1 MKIAIAGGTGQAG
14 AEAALSARAR
24 GHQVVVLARSEGI
37 DLVTGTNVAAALDGV
52 DAVIDASG
60 VRPGDEPSQFHE
72 AVMRTLTN
80 ARPPHIVV
88 LSIVNCDRASTHPLY
103 RGKLAQERAAER
115 SGVPFTIAR
124 TTQFHEFAAQVWRMG
139 TRGPLHFAPRMRTQ
153 PVAVREVGEHLVQLA
168 EASPAG
174 RAADL
179 GGPREES
186 LVDMVRGYAHVSG
199 AGRFVIPINMGGDF
213 GRAQRDG
220 SLVAGP
226 EAIRGVETF
235 SEWLARLEAHSPLGS
250 RRPPHQH

>member
-1 MKIAIAGGTGQAG
+1 MRIAVAGGTGQAG
-14 AEAALSARAR
+14 AQAVAGARAR
-24 GHQVVVLARSEGI
+24 GHKVVILARSVSV
-37 DLVTGTNVAAALDGV
+37 DLVTGSGVAAALDGV

-60 VRPGDEPSQFHE
+60 VRPGDEPAEFHE
-72 AVMRTLTN
+72 AVMRRLTA

-88 LSIVNCDRASTHPLY
+88 LSIVNCDQASTHPLY
-103 RGKLAQERAAER
+103 RGKLAQERAAEQ

-153 PVAVREVGEHLVQLA
+153 PVAVREVGEYLVQLA
-168 EASPAG
+168 EESPAE

-186 LVDMVRGYAHVSG
+186 LVDMVRRYARTRGV
-199 AGRFVIPINMGGDF
+199 GRFVIPINMGGDF

-220 SLVAGP
+220 SLLPGP

-235 SEWLARLEAHSPLGS
+235 DEWLTRVPAR
-250 RRPPHQH
+250 Q